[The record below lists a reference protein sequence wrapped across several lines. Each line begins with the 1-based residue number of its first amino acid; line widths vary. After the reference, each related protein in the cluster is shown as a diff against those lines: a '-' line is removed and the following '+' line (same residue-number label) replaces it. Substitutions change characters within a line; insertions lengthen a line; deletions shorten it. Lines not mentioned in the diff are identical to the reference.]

1 MARREQGGWRVGT
14 VLGVPVLLSWGWL
27 VAAVVLTV
35 ILLPFARLVAPDA
48 RPLGQ
53 WLLSAFAV
61 LLMFASTFVHELAH
75 AAVARR
81 HGMPAQ
87 RIVLTLLGGHTEL
100 GGQAPGPKASA
111 LVALAGPVSNLV
123 LAALAWAVRDT
134 LPRYGVAA
142 SLVVALAFVNAFV
155 GVLNLVPG
163 LPLDG
168 GYLLEAAV
176 WAATGRRTTGTRA
189 AGWGGRVAAVAIA
202 AWALAPALRGSL
214 DATQAIWGVLVAGFV
229 WSGASQAL
237 SHAGVEDALE
247 GLSVA
252 ALMRP
257 AVGVLADRPMT
268 ALDGAVPPGAAVV
281 LVDGSGAPLGYVDA
295 AAVASVPEPLR
306 DHTPLSV
313 VAARLP
319 ATACV
324 PVDAVGRHALAE
336 VQRASAD
343 SSVMAV
349 VDPAGR
355 VVGVLEAVAVARA
368 LRRS

>member
-1 MARREQGGWRVGT
+1 MTDKERAWRVGS

-53 WLLSAFAV
+53 WLLAAFAV
-61 LLMFASTFVHELAH
+61 LLMFGSTFVHELAH

-111 LVALAGPVSNLV
+111 LVAVAGPVSNL
-123 LAALAWAVRDT
+123 LIAALAWAVRDA

-176 WAATGRRTTGTRA
+176 WAVTGRRATGTRA
-189 AGWGGRVAAVAIA
+189 AGWGGRVAAVVIV
-202 AWALAPALRGSL
+202 AWTLAPALRGGL
-214 DATQAIWGVLVAGFV
+214 DTTQAIWGLLVGGFV

-237 SHAGVEDALE
+237 RHAGVEQALE

-257 AVGVLADRPMT
+257 AVGVLADRPMS
-268 ALDGAVPPGAAVV
+268 ALDAAVPAGAAVV

-295 AAVASVPEPLR
+295 AAVASVPVALR
-306 DHTPLSV
+306 ADTPLSV

-319 ATACV
+319 SDACV
-324 PVDAVGRHALAE
+324 PVGAVGRAALAA
-336 VQRASAD
+336 VQHASAQ

-349 VDPAGR
+349 IDPAGR

-368 LRRS
+368 LRQS